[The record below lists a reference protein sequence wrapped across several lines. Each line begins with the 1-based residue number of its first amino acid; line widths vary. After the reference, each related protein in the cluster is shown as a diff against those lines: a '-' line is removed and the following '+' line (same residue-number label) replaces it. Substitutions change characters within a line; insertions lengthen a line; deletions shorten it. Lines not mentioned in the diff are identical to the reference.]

1 MGRYI
6 VMDIV
11 FYGNS
16 LNYDQGSG
24 NYQELKKITKWD
36 GRQYTLVSRY
46 ALRYSL
52 LETAKKLGLWK
63 TAEWNKL
70 NATGE
75 GDVIQPALDF
85 LFSGE
90 LLNYPEFDLFG
101 YLITKPQNFRT
112 APVKINHAVSMT
124 PFNYDALFNA
134 NLGLA
139 NRMRKRFGKMSPNP
153 FTSEEHETFYQYSI
167 VVDVDNIGEMEVYFD
182 KKIKFDF
189 EGEKE
194 WTLND
199 IENED
204 KVRVTIKKGQKTKE
218 IIQTS
223 EIEKLEFKE
232 LNKDISLVKYGL
244 KKDSNDDPVKK
255 RVIELLKAILYLKR
269 SIKGREEDISP
280 KLIVMGVYKNN
291 PYKTYKDKIV
301 LLDEYVEEEYDE
313 IEETPMENGGRLVK
327 VRHKTTKSRKPLF
340 EIENVESDA
349 KSIDEKEIL
358 KFIDPLFNSIDEC
371 EEYEIIKIFTDA
383 SIKVKNGNQE

>member
-1 MGRYI
+1 
-6 VMDIV
+6 
-11 FYGNS
+11 
-16 LNYDQGSG
+16 
-24 NYQELKKITKWD
+24 
-36 GRQYTLVSRY
+36 
-46 ALRYSL
+46 
-52 LETAKKLGLWK
+52 
-63 TAEWNKL
+63 
-70 NATGE
+70 
-75 GDVIQPALDF
+75 
-85 LFSGE
+85 
-90 LLNYPEFDLFG
+90 
-101 YLITKPQNFRT
+101 
-112 APVKINHAVSMT
+112 
-124 PFNYDALFNA
+124 
-134 NLGLA
+134 
-139 NRMRKRFGKMSPNP
+139 MRKRFGKKSTNP